1 MKKYKYA
8 NLENETMIVK
18 QILEFDDINTMDG
31 LEINDNWPHF
41 ISIKNYNNVV
51 EVGMT
56 YNSVLDTFTMN

>member
-41 ISIKNYNNVV
+41 IAIKNYNNVV